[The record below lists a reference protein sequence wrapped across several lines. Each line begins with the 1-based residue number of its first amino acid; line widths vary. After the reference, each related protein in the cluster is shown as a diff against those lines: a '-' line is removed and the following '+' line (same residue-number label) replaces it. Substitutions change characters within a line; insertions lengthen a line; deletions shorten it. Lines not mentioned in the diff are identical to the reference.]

1 MKVLINGIEYMALS
15 SGFLISEQMG
25 NKTATDISVCVDSQP
40 FPTAGD
46 VIEVFDNNEKRIFF
60 GTCGIPQSPPYS
72 TGLEAKIYQI
82 TCNNANSILS
92 QRIINVAYQDTTISE
107 IVRSLFDQ
115 YIAEEGIAL
124 GPKPA

>member
-25 NKTATDISVCVDSQP
+25 NKTATDISVRVDSQP

-60 GTCGIPQSPPYS
+60 GTCGIPSLLRIRRNS
-72 TGLEAKIYQI
+72 EAKIYQI

-92 QRIINVAYQDTTISE
+92 QRIINVAYQDTQ
-107 IVRSLFDQ
+107 F
-115 YIAEEGIAL
+115 
-124 GPKPA
+124 PKLSGRFLTST